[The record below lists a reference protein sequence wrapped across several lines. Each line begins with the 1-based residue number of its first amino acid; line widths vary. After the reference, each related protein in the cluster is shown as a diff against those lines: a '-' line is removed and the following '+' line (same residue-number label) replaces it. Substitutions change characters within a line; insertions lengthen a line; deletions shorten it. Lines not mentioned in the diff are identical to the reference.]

1 MGCGQ
6 GCAFQR
12 HRNHPVKQVDDSGN
26 RTFSVDAGPGATNTC
41 AMAKIA
47 IVGPGALGGI
57 MAAWLASNAEH
68 EVILCARRPLGQL
81 VVETPGETLTVQ
93 ARVFTKPQDV
103 PAVDWVLV
111 ATKTYDAPGAA
122 TWLTPLGAA
131 GAPVAILQNG
141 VEHRERFSPYL
152 DVDRLLP
159 VLAYCPAERTSPTR
173 IHQRR
178 KAALVVPEEPLG
190 RDFAALFAGTP
201 VAISCAADFK
211 SAAWEKLCVNAAG
224 AINALLLQPAGVL
237 RDAPVAELAR
247 HLMRECLAV
256 GRAEGAVL
264 DDALIERVLELYRNN
279 PADSINSL
287 HADRLAGRPM
297 EIDARNGVIVR
308 LGRKHGIATP
318 CNEMAVTLLEA
329 MARGTG
335 APSA

>member
-1 MGCGQ
+1 
-6 GCAFQR
+6 
-12 HRNHPVKQVDDSGN
+12 
-26 RTFSVDAGPGATNTC
+26 
-41 AMAKIA
+41 MAKIA

-57 MAAWLASNAEH
+57 MAAWLARSAAH

-81 VVETPGETLTVQ
+81 TVETPEETLTVQ
-93 ARVFTKPQDV
+93 ARVFTNPEDV

-111 ATKTYDAPGAA
+111 ATKTYDASVAA
-122 TWLTPLGAA
+122 AWIKPLCAA

-152 DVDRLLP
+152 EIDRLLP

-173 IHQRR
+173 IRQRR
-178 KAALVVPEEPLG
+178 KAELVVPEGRLG
-190 RDFAALFAGTP
+190 RDFASLFTGTP
-201 VAISCAADFK
+201 VAVSCVADFK

-237 RDAPVAELAR
+237 REAPVAELAR
-247 HLMRECLAV
+247 HLMRECIAV

-264 DDALIERVLELYRNN
+264 DDAVVERVLELYRNN

-329 MARGTG
+329 MARGAG
-335 APSA
+335 AHSA